1 MSGSGTRSTPI
12 VYSKTILPKQKA
24 KQLLKFPQGGS
35 LEPKRFKRHFGD
47 FVAVDKVTRPG
58 GRNIPFRAG
67 AQNTPLCAGARNIL
81 PFPQQNKEE
90 SRQALLF
97 ES

>member
-12 VYSKTILPKQKA
+12 VYSKTTLPKQKA

-67 AQNTPLCAGARNIL
+67 AQNIL
-81 PFPQQNKEE
+81 PFSQQNKEE